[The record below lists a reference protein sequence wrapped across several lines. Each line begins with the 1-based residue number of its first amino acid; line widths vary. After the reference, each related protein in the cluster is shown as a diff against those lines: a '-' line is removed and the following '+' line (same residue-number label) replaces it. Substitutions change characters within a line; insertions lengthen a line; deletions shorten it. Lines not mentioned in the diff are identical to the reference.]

1 MNAHVMPIEA
11 ASTRESAKVRFA
23 PNLFRRIVLA
33 TAETRACQK
42 AALMAKAIA
51 EEHGAEIL
59 VAESLPVYP
68 LDLAK
73 AEKAVRGALI
83 GLRKWTKR
91 MRLDPFVSERIVVRE
106 EPASTIA
113 KALRT
118 EPAELV
124 VMGTHGSKG
133 FERLLLGSVAEELA
147 RENGVFSLIVGP
159 ECANDFQR
167 FARFRKVLFATD
179 LTAPSFAALA
189 LLRRLQAATAPHVFV
204 LHAIDSDDPDPVR
217 RYERRMEVRSLLFH
231 ELAGLNVSAVIVEDG
246 KPTELIRAFS
256 EFFDVDAV
264 VLGIRRGSEFTRAA
278 THLHS
283 LTSKIINQ
291 ARSPV
296 FTVAGSPRAS
306 ERS

>member
-1 MNAHVMPIEA
+1 MNAHIMPIEA
-11 ASTRESAKVRFA
+11 ATTRESSKVPIA

-68 LDLAK
+68 LDLTK

-83 GLRKWTKR
+83 GLRRWTKK

-113 KALRT
+113 KALKT

-159 ECANDFQR
+159 ECGNDFQR
-167 FARFRKVLFATD
+167 FARFRKLLFATD
-179 LTAPSFAALA
+179 LSSPSFAALT
-189 LLRRLQAATAPHVFV
+189 LLRRLEAATAPHVFV
-204 LHAIDSDDPDPVR
+204 LHAMDTDDPSPVR
-217 RYERRMEVRSLLFH
+217 KYQRRTEVRSLLLH

-246 KPTELIRAFS
+246 KPAELIRAFS
-256 EFFDVDAV
+256 ESFEVDAI

-283 LTSKIINQ
+283 LASKIINQ

-296 FTVAGSPRAS
+296 FTVAGTPRVS
-306 ERS
+306 QRS